1 MIRRSPLK
9 RGPKGQSLKANLSG
23 KRTDGIVVIHCAVL
37 LCLGVAL
44 GNFHFLFWEA
54 ERSYQRLLRLL
65 KEKVSDLCFRE
76 ITLVQSL
83 SRKNTRKRE
92 VRSPG
97 GR

>member
-1 MIRRSPLK
+1 MGRSSWGELQEMDMLK
-9 RGPKGQSLKANLSG
+9 MTEAM
-23 KRTDGIVVIHCAVL
+23 
-37 LCLGVAL
+37 LCILFGF
-44 GNFHFLFWEA
+44 GFLFWEA

-83 SRKNTRKRE
+83 SRKNTGKRE
-92 VRSPG
+92 VRSLG

>member
-1 MIRRSPLK
+1 MDMLK
-9 RGPKGQSLKANLSG
+9 MTEAR
-23 KRTDGIVVIHCAVL
+23 
-37 LCLGVAL
+37 LCILFGF
-44 GNFHFLFWEA
+44 GFLFWEA

-83 SRKNTRKRE
+83 SRKNTGKRE
-92 VRSPG
+92 VSSLG